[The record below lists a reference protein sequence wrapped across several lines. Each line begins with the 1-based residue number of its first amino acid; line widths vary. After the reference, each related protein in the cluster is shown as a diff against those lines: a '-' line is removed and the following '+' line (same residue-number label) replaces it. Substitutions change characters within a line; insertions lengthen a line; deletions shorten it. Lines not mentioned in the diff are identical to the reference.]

1 VLPPA
6 AAVPSAAARVRPRA
20 AAKTLPATA
29 TPLPS
34 GAMLSAAAVM
44 QGHASSNLIAKTR
57 AKLKKQF
64 VFPRI
69 RSASK
74 PDLNFDYGSLD

>member
-6 AAVPSAAARVRPRA
+6 DAVPSAAAGVPPRA

-29 TPLPS
+29 MPPPS

-44 QGHASSNLIAKTR
+44 QGHASSNLISKTR
-57 AKLKKQF
+57 EKNRKRF
-64 VFPRI
+64 FFRVFALQARPT
-69 RSASK
+69 
-74 PDLNFDYGSLD
+74 